1 MADMNIEQ
9 ILIGESGSISKLR
22 KDLPRIAGRKDHLL
36 IVGERGTG
44 KMTVAGIIQRLASP
58 SGPTLK
64 VSPHGLNDFAFREM
78 LEGFA
83 DQEIV
88 ILSEIE
94 DFSFLQQSL
103 IAAALGNLPAK
114 RMVRVIATIK
124 TPLSELAE
132 YSKIHADLTDELKN
146 FSEIKIPP
154 LSARTQDIPMLVDS
168 FIRNACTGT
177 KMNLK
182 TIDIN
187 VLDFLTRR
195 TWNNNIVELKSV
207 VEKAVLESRGE
218 QIDLPSELV
227 NESAQLDGILS
238 NIRDKKRFS
247 FDKSLSNLEKTLIE
261 RALVLVSFNQSR
273 AADILN
279 LSEANLRYRMKKF
292 RIKGQ

>member
-1 MADMNIEQ
+1 MDIGQ
-9 ILIGESGSISKLR
+9 ILIGESTGISKLR
-22 KDLPRIAGRKDHLL
+22 KDLPKIAGKKDHLL

-44 KMTVAGIIQRLASP
+44 KMTVAGLIEKLGSP
-58 SGPTLK
+58 RRQALRIN
-64 VSPHGLNDFAFREM
+64 PHGLNDFAFRES
-78 LEGFA
+78 LDEIAG
-83 DQEIV
+83 QEIV
-88 ILSEIE
+88 LLADIE

-103 IAAALGNLPAK
+103 LANALRSLSLKKPP
-114 RMVRVIATIK
+114 RVIATAR
-124 TPLSELAE
+124 TPVSELAE
-132 YSKIHADLTDELKN
+132 HNRIHADLAEELDH
-146 FSEIKIPP
+146 FSEITVPP
-154 LSARTQDIPMLVDS
+154 LSKRTEDIPLLVDS
-168 FIRNACTGT
+168 FIRNTCAGT
-177 KMNLK
+177 KMSLK

-195 TWNNNIVELKSV
+195 TWKDNIVELKSV

-247 FDKSLSNLEKTLIE
+247 FDKALSNLEKTLIE
-261 RALVLVSFNQSR
+261 RALDLVSFNQSR

>member
-1 MADMNIEQ
+1 MNVEQ
-9 ILIGESGSISKLR
+9 VLIGESASISKLR
-22 KDLPRIAGRKDHLL
+22 KDLPKIAGRKDDLL

-44 KMTVAGIIQRLASP
+44 KMTVAGIIQKLASP
-58 SGPTLK
+58 RGPALRIN
-64 VSPHGLNDFAFREM
+64 PHGLNDFGFRES
-78 LEGFA
+78 LEEIAG
-83 DQEIV
+83 QEVV
-88 ILSEIE
+88 ILADIE

-103 IAAALGNLPAK
+103 LASTLRGLSEK
-114 RMVRVIATIK
+114 RSPRVIATIK
-124 TPLSELAE
+124 TPLETLAE
-132 YSKIHADLTDELKN
+132 RNRIHAEMAEELVR
-146 FSEIKIPP
+146 FSVIEIPP
-154 LSARTQDIPMLVDS
+154 LSRRTGDIPMLVEA
-168 FIRNACTGT
+168 FIRNTCAGT

-195 TWNNNIVELKSV
+195 TWKDNIVELKSV

-247 FDKSLSNLEKTLIE
+247 FDKALSNLEKTLIE
-261 RALVLVSFNQSR
+261 RALQLVSFNQSR

>member
-1 MADMNIEQ
+1 MNIEN
-9 ILIGESGSISKLR
+9 ILIGESDSISKLR
-22 KDLPRIAGRKDHLL
+22 KEIPKIAARKDNLL

-44 KMTVAGIIQRLASP
+44 KMTVAGIIQRTAMP
-58 SGPTLK
+58 RGAA
-64 VSPHGLNDFAFREM
+64 VRINPHGLGDLAFRESLDGM
-78 LEGFA
+78 AG
-83 DQEIV
+83 QEFV
-88 ILSEIE
+88 IMSDIG
-94 DFSFLQQSL
+94 DFSFLQQSM
-103 IAAALGNLPAK
+103 IASVLRDFSRK
-114 RMVRVIATIK
+114 RTPRFIATI
-124 TPLSELAE
+124 TIPLQALTGANQ
-132 YSKIHADLTDELKN
+132 IHADLAEELNK
-146 FSEIKIPP
+146 FPDISIPP
-154 LSARTQDIPMLVDS
+154 LSERTEDIPLLVDA

-177 KMNLK
+177 NMNLK

-195 TWNNNIVELKSV
+195 TWKDNVGELKSV

-247 FDKSLSNLEKTLIE
+247 FDKALSNLEKTLIE
-261 RALVLVSFNQSR
+261 RALELVSFNQSR